1 MDFFVL
7 KVLDVS
13 RHLCFFRCRSFVV
26 ASNPFSLGLFLL
38 AYILAAIDAVVRA
51 EYAVWGVTDPYKYQ
65 VDWLCWRVDP
75 AICHKFDAP
84 ERKAVDVA
92 TPPKAAYHARK
103 KVVRRRGGR
112 LSPKSG

>member
-1 MDFFVL
+1 MIFSIL
-7 KVLDVS
+7 KVFDVS
-13 RHLCFFRCRSFVV
+13 HHLCFFRCRSFVD
-26 ASNPFSLGLFLL
+26 ASKPFSLGLFPL
-38 AYILAAIDAVVRA
+38 AYISEAIDAVVRA
-51 EYAVWGVTDPYKYQ
+51 EHAVWGVTDPYKYQ
-65 VDWLCWRVDP
+65 VDWLCLRIDP

-92 TPPKAAYHARK
+92 TPPKAAYHAGK